1 MPAKRRTPR
10 GDEVYAARSMV
21 VMAAKAAGLLAIDQA
36 VVDIRNDALFLE
48 DAARGRDLGY
58 EGKICVTPGQV
69 NLSHQAFSPTP
80 EERDYAR
87 RLVAT
92 YEEATARGI
101 GTIDFEGRMIDG
113 PLLKRAQ
120 AILAA
125 REG

>member
-1 MPAKRRTPR
+1 
-10 GDEVYAARSMV
+10 
-21 VMAAKAAGLLAIDQA
+21 
-36 VVDIRNDALFLE
+36 VDIRNDELFLE
-48 DAARGRDLGY
+48 DASRGRDLGY

-69 NLSHQAFSPTP
+69 KLSHSAFSPTP
-80 EERDYAR
+80 EEREYAK

-92 YEEATARGI
+92 YEDAMARGI

-125 REG
+125 PEA